1 MPEAS
6 QQRQGKWQEKGLR
19 ASTLPPRVQAWVV
32 HCPLT
37 VRDYTASP
45 SSLSAD
51 EIGVVLPFDLLPTAL
66 KVTCL
71 PSRVSVDLRA
81 SLGLTQGSRLV
92 ALFLCQVV
100 SLGAHMHVFPE
111 VVGMQKSVTPP
122 LGGGVRIEVP
132 PN

>member
-6 QQRQGKWQEKGLR
+6 QRQGKWQEKGLR

-45 SSLSAD
+45 SSLSPD
-51 EIGVVLPFDLLPTAL
+51 EIGVVLPFDLLPAAL

-71 PSRVSVDLRA
+71 PSRVSVDLWA
-81 SLGLTQGSRLV
+81 SLGLTEGLRLV
-92 ALFLCQVV
+92 APFLCQAV
-100 SLGAHMHVFPE
+100 SSGAHMHL
-111 VVGMQKSVTPP
+111 GAMSVSR
-122 LGGGVRIEVP
+122 GGGNAEERHP
-132 PN
+132 SPWWGCQD